1 MGAGALR
8 SSEER
13 MAIGLGAITLEPKA
27 QVYSS
32 MRTPILIL
40 VLALI
45 TTLAHAQGTRAD
57 YQRADALPGDWN
69 ALVRNAEVRVR
80 WLTPSYPV
88 YQYDLP
94 DGSSEWRTIDLHTG
108 AISPALDMDRIATQL
123 NELGIEGSPRVT
135 WFDAI
140 QPEGEPLTIIFT
152 LAGHGGLWS
161 VHADAS
167 NLRALSPEDFPE
179 QLGLKRV
186 NTDRSNG
193 GGPATSV
200 FVLNAYDEPVEF
212 QWLDSSGNARTY
224 ATLEPGQSHRQGT
237 YTNHAWRVITTSG
250 MTLGVYLASETPG
263 VIIATEPPVSKE
275 PEINQ
280 PRSGR
285 DAASSPNNQFRVEF
299 DQHNVVLTQLDAE
312 VRVQLANDA
321 IPGELEYT
329 RVHWSPDSTKFV
341 TMRTERAPQRE
352 VHIVESTPGGFNPDT
367 LQPKLITFEYVKP
380 GDPIDQPNPA
390 LFSSEQSK
398 EIKID
403 NSPIGET
410 WSINRIEWTPDSSA
424 FYYLYN
430 QRGHQTLRVVRV
442 DAETG
447 QSSVIIE
454 EASDTF
460 INYSNKTYLN
470 ILHNR
475 NEILWMSERSG
486 WNHLYRFDATTGEL
500 LNPITSGEWL
510 VRSVEHFDPESG
522 DLLLRIMGCHTDQD
536 PYHIHYARV
545 NIDGTGFTLL
555 TDGDGTHD
563 IEFSPDGDF
572 YTDRYS
578 RVDLLPVIELRRT
591 SDAQKIATLAEA
603 DWSELISAGW
613 NPPERFVAKGRDGET
628 EIWGFIQYP
637 TNFDPSIKYPVI
649 ESIYAG
655 PHGQHVP
662 KSFSVWR
669 GSRSIAELGFI
680 TVHID
685 GMGTNWRSK
694 AFHDVAWKNIKDAG
708 FPDRIAWMK
717 AAAETRPFMDIE
729 RVGIYGVS
737 AGGQNAMA
745 ALLWHN
751 DFYGAAVADCGCH
764 DNRMDKIWWNEAWMG
779 YPIDASYSASSN
791 RDNAHLLEGDL
802 LLTVGELDQ
811 NVDPA
816 STMQVVD
823 ALIKADK
830 DFEFINFPGLGH
842 GTIGS
847 PYGQRRMRDFFVRSL
862 LGVEP
867 RRE

>member
-1 MGAGALR
+1 MVTGVGD
-8 SSEER
+8 S
-13 MAIGLGAITLEPKA
+13 
-27 QVYSS
+27 VYSR

-40 VLALI
+40 VLALF
-45 TTLAHAQGTRAD
+45 TALTYAQGTRAD
-57 YQRADALPGDWN
+57 YERADALPGDWIT
-69 ALVRNAEVRVR
+69 LVRNAEVRVR
-80 WLTPSYPV
+80 WLTPKYPV

-94 DGSSEWRTIDLHTG
+94 DGSSEWRTIDLETG
-108 AISPALDMDRIATQL
+108 AISPALDMERIGAQL
-123 NELGIEGSPRVT
+123 NEQGVEGSPRVT
-135 WFDAI
+135 WFDAV
-140 QPEGEPLTIIFT
+140 QREGEPLTIIFT

-167 NLRALSPEDFPE
+167 NLRALPPGEFPDE
-179 QLGLKRV
+179 LGLKRV

-250 MTLGVYLASETPG
+250 KTLGVYLASETPG
-263 VIIATEPPVSKE
+263 VIIATEPPEPPESPQIEHNRGNGRQPWPGVNSPSGTYTVSFRRGRLAVR
-275 PEINQ
+275 NNN
-280 PRSGR
+280 SGR
-285 DAASSPNNQFRVEF
+285 STEPSEP
-299 DQHNVVLTQLDAE
+299 
-312 VRVQLANDA
+312 
-321 IPGELEYT
+321 LEEPYEYEG
-329 RVHWSPDSTKFV
+329 VHWSPDSTKFV
-341 TMRTERAPQRE
+341 TMRVERASRRE
-352 VHIVESTPGGFNPDT
+352 VHIVESTPGGLDPDT
-367 LQPKLITFEYVKP
+367 LQPKLITFDYTKP
-380 GDPIDQPNPA
+380 GDPIDQPQPV
-390 LFSSEQSK
+390 LFVADSVFK
-398 EIKID
+398 ERPID
-403 NSPIGET
+403 NSPIGDT
-410 WSINRIEWTPDSSA
+410 WSVSRIEWTPDSSA

-430 QRGHQTLRVVRV
+430 ERGHQTLRVVRA
-442 DAETG
+442 DARTGESQIIIDET
-447 QSSVIIE
+447 
-454 EASDTF
+454 SDTF
-460 INYSNKTYLN
+460 INYSDKTYLN
-470 ILHNR
+470 ILHDR
-475 NEILWMSERSG
+475 NEIIWMSERSG
-486 WNHLYRFDATTGEL
+486 WNHLYRFDAKTGRL
-500 LNPITSGEWL
+500 MTPITSGEWV
-510 VRSVEHFDPESG
+510 VRSVDRYDPSTG
-522 DLLLRIMGCHTDQD
+522 ALHLRIMGYHDDQD
-536 PYHIHYARV
+536 PYHVHYARV
-545 NIDGTGFTLL
+545 HIDGTGFTVL

-563 IEFSPDGDF
+563 IEYSPDGAY

-578 RVDLLPVIELRRT
+578 RVDLPPVVELRRT
-591 SDAQKIATLAEA
+591 IDGSKVATLAEA
-603 DWSELISAGW
+603 DWSQLISAGW
-613 NPPERFVAKGRDGET
+613 NPPERFVANGRDGET
-628 EIWGFIQYP
+628 DIWGFIQYP
-637 TNFDPSIKYPVI
+637 TNFDPSMKYPVI

-655 PHGQHVP
+655 PHGFHVP
-662 KSFSVWR
+662 KSFSIWR
-669 GSRSIAELGFI
+669 GSRSVAELGFI

-751 DFYGAAVADCGCH
+751 DFYDAAVADCGCH

-791 RDNAHLLEGDL
+791 RDNAHLLKGDL

-847 PYGQRRMRDFFVRSL
+847 PYGQRCMRDFFVRSL
-862 LGVEP
+862 WGVEP